1 MRKITA
7 ITISTWAIQEA
18 SPATPLKPNAS
29 AIRAIIKKITAY
41 LNMMRSSIL
50 SQREKRKEKSLGS
63 LERECFMLLSI
74 LDTKKTK

>member
-7 ITISTWAIQEA
+7 ITTSTWAIQEA

-29 AIRAIIKKITAY
+29 AIRAIIKKIIAY

-50 SQREKRKEKSLGS
+50 SQHEKRKQKSYRGTS
-63 LERECFMLLSI
+63 CLEREAIISLVGSL
-74 LDTKKTK
+74 